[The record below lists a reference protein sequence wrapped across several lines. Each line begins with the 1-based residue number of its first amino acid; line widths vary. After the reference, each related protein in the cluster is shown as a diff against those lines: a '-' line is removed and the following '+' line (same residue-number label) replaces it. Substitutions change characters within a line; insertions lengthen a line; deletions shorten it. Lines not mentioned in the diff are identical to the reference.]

1 MSKRPEKPAPRRSRP
16 VQLADTIKEWVVE
29 HELRAGDRLPGEAEL
44 MARYGR
50 SKGTVREAMRILEA
64 QGLVETRTGPGGGS
78 FVGEVTGERARA
90 LLANYFYFRDLS
102 ISDIYQMRKLLEPE
116 VAAELAG
123 RLDAGQLAALEAVIS
138 EYPLPARDT
147 EEERAQHV
155 SSLKFHALLASYADN
170 PLLAFVVEFMAQI
183 LTELTVWRRLYE
195 PHNRPLW
202 QKGRSYQIELVDA
215 LRKGDASRARA
226 VMRAHME
233 VAETLMKEQ
242 EARVLRRFIAE

>member
-1 MSKRPEKPAPRRSRP
+1 M
-16 VQLADTIKEWVVE
+16 QLAETIKEWVVE
-29 HELRAGDRLPGEAEL
+29 HELRKGDRLPGEAEL

-78 FVGEVTGERARA
+78 FVGEVSGERARA

-102 ISDIYQMRKLLEPE
+102 IADIYQMRKLLEPE
-116 VAAELAG
+116 VAASL
-123 RLDAGQLAALEAVIS
+123 AGQLSEAQLSKLEAVIA
-138 EYPLPARDT
+138 EYPLPARDAG
-147 EEERAQHV
+147 EERAQHV

-195 PHNRPLW
+195 PVNHRLW
-202 QKGRSYQIELVDA
+202 KKGRRYQTELVEA
-215 LRKGDASRARA
+215 LRRGDPAAARA

-233 VAETLMKEQ
+233 TAEALMQEQ
-242 EARVLRRFIAE
+242 EAQVLRRFIAE